1 MLIDIHTHKP
11 SQYKSIKSLHFPNE
25 YENLSDA
32 STAISIG
39 IHPWWAEV
47 EHSEKFEKLFEQ
59 GVPPS
64 VVAIG
69 ECGIDRVR
77 GAAIEV
83 QKTIFHRQ
91 VQLASTFNLPVIVHQ
106 VKGISDVLHEI
117 KQFPYT
123 VFVFHGYLGN
133 PEQTLQLLKH
143 NVFFSFGEGS
153 YSEVLSQSRFSCRTW
168 WCWRI
173 RSRTNCQG
181 RHRKTHHCRCR
192 YRRTIEHKSAN
203 ACFAFYS
210 GTIQSA
216 NYETAPHRY

>member
-143 NVFFSFGEGS
+143 NVFFSFGEGLIDYPGKYQKIIDLIPVEKILFETDNGQS
-153 YSEVLSQSRFSCRTW
+153 NLKSIFQAYMQLKSREANEVEL
-168 WCWRI
+168 I
-173 RSRTNCQG
+173 V
-181 RHRKTHHCRCR
+181 
-192 YRRTIEHKSAN
+192 EKSACRIFN
-203 ACFAFYS
+203 LESY
-210 GTIQSA
+210 GMG
-216 NYETAPHRY
+216 